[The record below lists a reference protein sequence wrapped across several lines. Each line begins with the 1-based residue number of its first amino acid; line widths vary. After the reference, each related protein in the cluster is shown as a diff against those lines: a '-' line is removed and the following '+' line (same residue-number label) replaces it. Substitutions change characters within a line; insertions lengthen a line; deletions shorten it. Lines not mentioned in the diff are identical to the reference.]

1 MRRVLPLLLLPAL
14 GLAAACG
21 PQGAPSP
28 GHDTDAAMIAQDP
41 VIARALHDPLMTD
54 PDLAS
59 RNEAN
64 AAVGFPD
71 SAALPTLAAGPDE
84 VAAAREAM
92 RLELLVGG
100 AIPALPPP
108 GKATAAPLGPRSS
121 GAQLLA
127 AVGAPAACAKA
138 LKEDFARAA
147 DLPPP
152 AAIPPRAMVVQAGG
166 ADSAGCKVVIVR
178 YLSLVPREEVL
189 QYHHARAV
197 RAGLTTAREN
207 DAITARGKRAEQLAV
222 HVRDA
227 PGGLAGVTLV
237 YRANQDRF

>member
-1 MRRVLPLLLLPAL
+1 MRCVLPFLLVPAL

-28 GHDTDAAMIAQDP
+28 GADVDAAMIAQDP

-64 AAVGFPD
+64 AAIGFPD
-71 SAALPTLAAGPDE
+71 SAALPMLAAGPDE
-84 VAAAREAM
+84 VSAAREAM
-92 RLELLVGG
+92 RLELLATG
-100 AIPALPPP
+100 AIPPLPPP
-108 GKATAAPLGPRSS
+108 GEATAKPLGPRSS
-121 GAQLLA
+121 GAELLG
-127 AVGAPAACAKA
+127 AVSAPGPCAKA

-147 DLPPP
+147 DLPAP

-178 YLSLVPREEVL
+178 YLSPVPREEVL
-189 QYHHARAV
+189 QYHHTRAL
-197 RAGLTTAREN
+197 RAGLKPVRQG
-207 DAITARGKRAEQLAV
+207 DAITARGKGAEQLAV

-237 YRANQDRF
+237 YRAN